1 MSYDYDLFVIGG
13 GSGGVRSAN
22 RTAMSGKRVGL
33 AEESRY
39 GGTCVIRGCIPKKL
53 YVYAS
58 TFHEQFED
66 AAGFGWNVGE
76 TSFDWSKLVSNKE
89 AEISRLEDIYKNGL
103 AGNGVDTFDSR
114 AELTGKN
121 EIFLTAENKKVT
133 AEKIVIAVGGA
144 PNVDSTLEGHELGI
158 VSDAA
163 FDLDTLPESIIIVGA
178 GYIAVE
184 FAGIFNGLGV
194 DTTLVYRG
202 EEILR
207 GFDNDIR
214 KLLHEEYENRGVKI
228 VTEQVITKLEA
239 AEGDKKRATFSGGD
253 VIETDQVMFAMGRVP
268 VTQTLGLE
276 HAGVETDS
284 RGYIKVDQ
292 YSRTNVDNIWA
303 LGDVTNRVS
312 LTPVAIHEAMCFVA
326 TEFQNNPQKPD
337 HAMIPTAVF
346 SHPEIGT
353 VGMSEE
359 DAGEAFEKL
368 DVYRAI
374 FRPLKNTL
382 SGRNSKMLMKLI
394 VDAKSEKVVG
404 AHILGPDA
412 GEMAQLLAIP
422 MKMGA
427 RKKDFDA
434 TMALHPSAA
443 EELVTMYESSYSV
456 IKGKRVGENS

>member
-13 GSGGVRSAN
+13 GSGGVRAAN
-22 RTAMSGKRVGL
+22 RTAMLGKRVGL

-39 GGTCVIRGCIPKKL
+39 GGTCVIRGCVPKKL

-76 TSFDWSKLVSNKE
+76 SSFDWPKLVSNKE
-89 AEISRLEDIYKNGL
+89 AEITRLEGMYKKGL
-103 AGNGVDTFDSR
+103 AGNGVDTYDSR
-114 AELTGKN
+114 AELSGKH
-121 EIFLTAENKKVT
+121 EIYLSAENKAVT
-133 AEKIVIAVGGA
+133 AEKILLAVGGT
-144 PNVDSTLEGHELGI
+144 PNVNSALDGHELGI

-163 FDLDTLPESIIIVGA
+163 FDLEELPESIIIAGA
-178 GYIAVE
+178 GYIAIE

-194 DTTLVYRG
+194 DTTLIYRG
-202 EEILR
+202 DEILR

-214 KLLHEEYENRGVKI
+214 KLLHEEYETRGIKI
-228 VTEQVITKLEA
+228 ITEQVITKLKA
-239 AEGDKKRATFSGGD
+239 GKGNKKRATFSGGNT
-253 VIETDQVMFAMGRVP
+253 VEADQVMFAMGRVP
-268 VTQTLGLE
+268 LTQTLGLE

-284 RGYIKVDQ
+284 QGYIKVDQ
-292 YSRTNVDNIWA
+292 FSRTSVDNIWS
-303 LGDVTNRVS
+303 LGDVTNRVP

-326 TEFQNNPQKPD
+326 TEFRGDPQKPD
-337 HAMIPTAVF
+337 HEMIPTAVF

-359 DAGEAFEKL
+359 DAAASYEKL

-374 FRPLKNTL
+374 FRPMKNTL
-382 SGRNSKMLMKLI
+382 SGRNSKMLMKI
-394 VDAKSEKVVG
+394 VVDAKSEKVVG

-443 EELVTMYESSYSV
+443 EELVTMYEPSYSV
-456 IKGKRVGENS
+456 VKSKRVGE